1 MYRRVEEITRALAL
15 QGDNAMKI
23 NEKQELVKL
32 LSLYMDEIMQDY
44 ADNVKESAKYKKEER
59 WKANYK
65 CGLKAQYTHARIIQK
80 AVAADVNREMKPYG
94 LGIILD

>member
-1 MYRRVEEITRALAL
+1 MT
-15 QGDNAMKI
+15 I

-32 LSLYMDEIMQDY
+32 LGLYMDEIMQYYDN
-44 ADNVKESAKYKKEER
+44 NVKEATKYKKEER

-80 AVAADVNREMKPYG
+80 AVAKDVNKEMKPYG
-94 LGIILD
+94 LGATWMQ